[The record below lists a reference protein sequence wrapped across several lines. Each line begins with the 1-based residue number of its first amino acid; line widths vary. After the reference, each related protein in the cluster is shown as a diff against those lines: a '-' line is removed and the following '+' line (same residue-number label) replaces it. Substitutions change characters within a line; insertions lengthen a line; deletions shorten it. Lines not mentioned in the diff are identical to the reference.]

1 MEYGI
6 QLYSVRDLSQES
18 LEEALRQVARLGY
31 KYVEFAGFFGHS
43 AEEVCRMLRETGLKI
58 SGTHTGCDELQP
70 DRLEATIAYHKAI
83 GNPNLIIPGADY
95 STREKLDELVALIN
109 RAQPVLADAGIR
121 LGYHNHWKEF
131 LPTEYG
137 AYVHKELEERTNV
150 EFEIDTYWAYVAKQ
164 DPVALLTRLKGRVH
178 VIHLKDGS
186 ADGHGT
192 PLGEGTAP
200 VAAVRTYAI
209 ANGIRM
215 VVESETCNPSGINE
229 AERCIRYLNAAD
241 QND

>member
-1 MEYGI
+1 MEYGL
-6 QLYSVRDLSQES
+6 QLYSVRDLSKES
-18 LEEALRQVARLGY
+18 LAEALHQVAQLGY

-43 AEEVCRMLRETGLKI
+43 AEEVNRMLEENNLKI

-70 DRLEATIAYHKAI
+70 DRLEETIAYHKAI

-95 STREKLDELVALIN
+95 STREKLEELIALIN
-109 RAQPVLADAGIR
+109 RVQPILAAEGIR
-121 LGYHNHWKEF
+121 LGYHNHSKEF

-137 AYVHKELEERTNV
+137 AYVHKELEERTRV
-150 EFEIDTYWAYVAKQ
+150 EFEIDTYWAYVAGQ
-164 DPVALLTRLKGRVH
+164 DPVALLERLKDRVH

-200 VAAVRTYAI
+200 VAAVRAYAI

-215 VVESETCNPSGINE
+215 VVESESCKPSGINE
-229 AERCIRYLNAAD
+229 AERCIRYLKAAD
-241 QND
+241 ANG